1 MVVMSN
7 REEQFDAMLSDIL
20 AQYKDVS
27 SKMDVLKAEGKE
39 KSVTFKQLLASKLTL
54 QNILIIY
61 KNHGLIDSF

>member
-1 MVVMSN
+1 MSK
-7 REEQFDAMLSDIL
+7 REEQFEAMLSDIL

-27 SKMDVLKAEGKE
+27 SKMDALKAEGKE

>member
-1 MVVMSN
+1 MVVMSK
-7 REEQFDAMLSDIL
+7 REEQFEAMLSDVL

-27 SKMDVLKAEGKE
+27 SKMDALKSEGKE
-39 KSVTFKQLLASKLTL
+39 KSVTFKQLFASKLTL

>member
-1 MVVMSN
+1 MVVMSK
-7 REEQFDAMLSDIL
+7 REEQFEAMLSDIL

>member
-1 MVVMSN
+1 MSK
-7 REEQFDAMLSDIL
+7 REEQFEAMLSDVL

-27 SKMDVLKAEGKE
+27 SKMDALKSEGKE
-39 KSVTFKQLLASKLTL
+39 KSVTFKQLFASKLTL

>member
-1 MVVMSN
+1 MSK
-7 REEQFDAMLSDIL
+7 REEQFEAMLSDIL

-39 KSVTFKQLLASKLTL
+39 KSVTFKQLFASKLTL